1 MHVARRSRDL
11 TATFVDPFT
20 RERNFPF
27 KKKAFVLHMLQSYV
41 YQPKLIARPSPLILG
56 EGLAIE

>member
-1 MHVARRSRDL
+1 MVLVWCSDNSSYIFFGGIVHVARRSGDL

-27 KKKAFVLHMLQSYV
+27 KKKAFVLHMLQ
-41 YQPKLIARPSPLILG
+41 
-56 EGLAIE
+56 